1 MNSFGRLFRISIFGE
16 SHGDCVGITID
27 GCPAGLPLT
36 AEDLLPDLERRK
48 GGQGKGTT
56 PRKEED
62 YPLFK
67 SGLFNGKTTGFP
79 ITILFENKNTRS
91 EDYDKQRSIPRPGH
105 ADWVAHQ
112 KFGGHEDYRGGGHF
126 SARLTTGIVAA
137 GAIAKKLLNWGNS
150 PQLFFQNQG
159 ETSPLTPLQRRGET
173 GGVLIPGYMTTPV
186 ESWTFLAEF
195 ARQNRKNATPAEDK
209 LWQELRNRKVHGF
222 KFRRQHPVN
231 GFIPDF
237 VCLPKKLIIE
247 IDGAY
252 HNEAVQKKYD
262 ELRTKWLSATQY
274 SILRFTNE
282 EVLEQMEKVIETI
295 GKFLLSATSQPDPK
309 EREQENDE
317 NSPSPLEREL
327 EGEVTLSAITINAY
341 VTEIA
346 GEKDLEQG
354 LQKAID
360 AKDSVGGLVECRVSG
375 LPVGLGEPYFDS
387 LESSLSHIVF
397 AIPAVRGIEFG
408 TGFAAAKM
416 FGSAHND
423 AIEDMQGTT
432 RTNHAGGVVG
442 GISNGNELVFRL
454 AVKPTSSTPKE
465 QNSLNWDTGTTEDF
479 TIKGRHDLC
488 VALRAP
494 VIVEAVTA
502 IVLADF
508 MLLHQQIKRV
518 L

>member
-1 MNSFGRLFRISIFGE
+1 MNSFGMLFRISIFGE
-16 SHGDCVGITID
+16 SHGECVGITID

-36 AEDLLPDLERRK
+36 AEDMLPDLERRK

-56 PRKEED
+56 PRKEDD
-62 YPLFK
+62 YPLIK
-67 SGLFNGKTTGFP
+67 SGVFNGMTTGFP

-137 GAIAKKLLNWGNS
+137 GAIAKKLLMLGVS
-150 PQLFFQNQG
+150 YYG
-159 ETSPLTPLQRRGET
+159 ETSPLTPLQGRGET
-173 GGVLIPGYMTTPV
+173 GGSLKPGYMTTPV

-209 LWQELRNRKVHGF
+209 LWQEIRNRKIHGF
-222 KFRRQHPVN
+222 KFRRQHPIN

-252 HNEAVQKKYD
+252 HDEADQKKYD
-262 ELRTKWLSATQY
+262 ELRTKWLAATKY
-274 SILRFTNE
+274 SILRFTND
-282 EVLEQMEKVIETI
+282 EVIDNTERVVETI
-295 GKFLLSATSQPDPK
+295 GNFLLSESG
-309 EREQENDE
+309 
-317 NSPSPLEREL
+317 SPSPLEREL
-327 EGEVTLSAITINAY
+327 EGEVFPSTIIINAY
-341 VTEIA
+341 VSEIA

-387 LESSLSHIVF
+387 LESALAHIVF

-416 FGSAHND
+416 FGSEHND
-423 AIEDMQGTT
+423 AIEDMEGTT

-465 QNSLNWDTGTTEDF
+465 QNSLNWETGTTEDF